1 MRSKNT
7 ADERLT
13 EMLTFVVT
21 PSLRAHLSHAAEQ
34 MGNAPYAF
42 PARMA
47 IAKYLAE
54 TDPLSG
60 EELAQ
65 LTADYLRNK
74 EAGHK

>member
-21 PSLRAHLSHAAEQ
+21 PSLRAHLNHAAEQ
-34 MGNAPYAF
+34 MGHAPYAF

-54 TDPLSG
+54 TDPLSD

-65 LTADYLRNK
+65 LTADYLKNK
-74 EAGHK
+74 ESK